1 MGPRPHPTLFN
12 ISDISLFFFFFPSGG
27 GFIRSSFL
35 AAVLLPDWLRPSAAV
50 QVDRVCLCESHMFVC
65 SQAELAVGGHVI
77 RGSSDPPSLFDLI
90 AGSAGRGRGP
100 G

>member
-1 MGPRPHPTLFN
+1 MGPRPHPALFN
-12 ISDISLFFFFFPSGG
+12 ISDISLFFFLPPSGG
-27 GFIRSSFL
+27 DSLDLNALQLFCFL
-35 AAVLLPDWLRPSAAV
+35 IGCGRLLLCKLTGC
-50 QVDRVCLCESHMFVC
+50 VCANPTFVC
-65 SQAELAVGGHVI
+65 SQAEPAVGGHVI